1 MSYSVLQKEEVFER
15 VMTQTK
21 GFHVVRRPEGM
32 VSQFELVVVDGK
44 GYPHLALTRCYQQFR
59 QQLSDGTAYTYLSAL
74 LPYFTF
80 LDTDHWRLHRQDQWD
95 SKPENIREAV
105 RDYLL
110 QKLHCKVRRYGMYE
124 IVALS
129 AQSPSTVRVF
139 LSALKRF
146 YTGLMLAGEYPH
158 EHPLT
163 NPVVH
168 LLENV
173 DENDGEVPRSRP
185 KMPPE
190 SGIEEPQRKRT
201 SDNYF
206 RLVDKE
212 WIPEPIDDP
221 ALHLRLSNGFKQARV
236 SRRDQIIIRMAYESG
251 ARITE
256 LLTLTVGDWRKRG
269 TKQEAAACNKG
280 SHGRR
285 VKIVRFSMETA
296 KLLHCYVN
304 EDRVRVDPLHRTF
317 AQLSDHEPL
326 FLSAR
331 RKPYGY
337 DAFIPHW
344 ERLCKTLGIDLNV
357 HGLRHWYVCQMM
369 RLIHEIA
376 TTPGEVER
384 RKEEMVRYMAWRSPE
399 TLKAY
404 EHYFQAIHHAQM
416 QDVLHQQL
424 DKKLKDYVEQ
434 ARRKKHLPKEA
445 HTPDPR
451 SDASE
456 QEVGWGSLLD
466 FGGEVYE

>member
-1 MSYSVLQKEEVFER
+1 M
-15 VMTQTK
+15 MTQTK
-21 GFHVVRRPEGM
+21 GFHIVRRPEGI
-32 VSQFELVVVDGK
+32 VSQFELVVADGN
-44 GYPHLALTRCYQQFR
+44 GRPHLALTRFYQRLR
-59 QQLSDGTAYTYLSAL
+59 QELSDGAARTYLMAL
-74 LPYFTF
+74 LPYFSF
-80 LDTDHWRLHRQDQWD
+80 LETDHWRLHRQDRWD
-95 SKPENIREAV
+95 GPPESIRESV

-110 QKLHCKVRRYGMYE
+110 QKLHCKVRRYGAYE
-124 IVALS
+124 MVALS
-129 AQSPSTVRVF
+129 VQSPSTVRVF

-146 YTGLMLAGEYPH
+146 YFNALYTGEYPH
-158 EHPLT
+158 KHPLT

-168 LLENV
+168 LLQEV
-173 DENDGEVPRSRP
+173 DQEATSAPRSRS

-190 SGIEEPQRKRT
+190 SGIEEPRRKRS

-221 ALHLRLSNGFKQARV
+221 GLHLRLITGFERAQV
-236 SRRDQIIIRMAYESG
+236 SRRDQVVIRMAYESG

-269 TKQEAAACNKG
+269 AQREATACNKG

-285 VKIVRFSMETA
+285 VKVIRFSMETA
-296 KLLHCYVN
+296 KLLHGYVS
-304 EDRVRVDPLHRTF
+304 EDRVRLDPLHRRL

-344 ERLCKTLGIDLNV
+344 ERLCRTIGIDLNV
-357 HGLRHWYVCQMM
+357 HGLRHWHVSQMM

-376 TTPGEVER
+376 DMPGEVER
-384 RKEEMVRYMAWRSPE
+384 RKEEMVRYMAWRSPD

-404 EHYFQAIHHAQM
+404 EHYFQAIHHAHM

-424 DKKLKDYVEQ
+424 DKKLKDYVQQ
-434 ARRKKHLPKEA
+434 AQQKKHR
-445 HTPDPR
+445 PR
-451 SDASE
+451 GTGSTVVDTSASV
-456 QEVGWGSLLD
+456 QEVGWGSLLAL
-466 FGGEVYE
+466 GGEGHE

>member
-1 MSYSVLQKEEVFER
+1 
-15 VMTQTK
+15 VMTQIK
-21 GFHVVRRPEGM
+21 GFHIVRRPEGI
-32 VSQFELVVVDGK
+32 VNQFERVVVDGR

-59 QQLSDGTAYTYLSAL
+59 EALSDGTAHTYLMAL
-74 LPYFTF
+74 LPYFSF
-80 LDTDHWRLHRQDQWD
+80 LETDHWRQQRQDRWD
-95 SKPENIREAV
+95 SPPESIRESV

-110 QKLHCKVRRYGMYE
+110 QQLHCKVRRYGMYE
-124 IVALS
+124 MVALS

-146 YTGLMLAGEYPH
+146 YSSVLFAGEYPYA
-158 EHPLT
+158 HPLT
-163 NPVVH
+163 NSVVH
-168 LLENV
+168 LLQEVDQEETNV
-173 DENDGEVPRSRP
+173 RRSRP

-190 SGIEEPQRKRT
+190 SGIEEPQQKRS

-206 RLVDKE
+206 RLVDKK

-221 ALHLRLSNGFKQARV
+221 TLHLRLIIGFKQAKV
-236 SRRDQIIIRMAYESG
+236 SRRDQIVIRMAYESG

-269 TKQEAAACNKG
+269 TGREATACNKG

-285 VKIVRFSMETA
+285 VKVIRFSMETT

-304 EDRVRVDPLHRTF
+304 EDRRHLDPLHRELG
-317 AQLSDHEPL
+317 QLKDDEPL

-344 ERLCKTLGIDLNV
+344 ERLCKAIGIDLNV
-357 HGLRHWYVCQMM
+357 HGLRHWHVSQMM
-369 RLIHEIA
+369 RLIHEMA
-376 TTPGEVER
+376 ATPGEVER
-384 RKEEMVRYMAWRSPE
+384 RKEEMVRYMAWRSPD

-424 DKKLKDYVEQ
+424 DEKLRDYLKRASTKQHQSREKRAIVPE
-434 ARRKKHLPKEA
+434 
-445 HTPDPR
+445 R
-451 SDASE
+451 SADA
-456 QEVGWGSLLD
+456 QEVGWGSLLA
-466 FGGEVYE
+466 FGGEERE